1 MWRNTS
7 PARRPTGGEKAK
19 SIIIISLITLIG
31 DMIPTTIAVSNE
43 TKEMLRHFGEKGES
57 YDHIVR
63 RLIEDAGWKELDRRW
78 NRILEEDEF
87 ISMDDL

>member
-1 MWRNTS
+1 MRNVVNNICMKHS
-7 PARRPTGGEKAK
+7 QAK
-19 SIIIISLITLIG
+19 VINSIRLITLIG
-31 DMIPTTIAVSNE
+31 DIIPTTIAISND

-63 RLIEDAGWKELDRRW
+63 RLIEDVGWKELDKRW
-78 NRILEEDEF
+78 NKILEEDEF